1 MQIQFNT
8 SNSGAEDEKIVDR
21 LDDFFNTNL
30 SRFKEKITRLEVHLT
45 DENSHKDGQN
55 DKRCM
60 LEARIAGMQPIAVS
74 TQANSFEEAT
84 KMASGKLKN
93 KLDTIFDKLKS

>member
-8 SNSGAEDEKIVDR
+8 SNIGAEDEKIVDR

-93 KLDTIFDKLKS
+93 KLDTIFDKLKN